1 MTTIQICLIR
11 AWKIIYL
18 KHLSSKIK
26 LPPLFH
32 LVFTYFS
39 FVSILYESWQ
49 IDIPMLMCT
58 LEEVCWFLF
67 KMAGCQQ
74 SQINILKLDLVC
86 HQIFINDDLHRLI
99 KFVYKTKHWRN
110 NGKYSVDKMICD
122 KIWDYSVYFR
132 FILKVGTL
140 REVLLFSLPRNLKL
154 IIVFTITMITNK
166 VLYLII
172 NIRLITAKKKF
183 YIF

>member
-1 MTTIQICLIR
+1 MHNMHEAYPQTILQWIWTSSKHVNNVTVLYLNQILTMIQICLIR

-99 KFVYKTKHWRN
+99 KFVYKTKH
-110 NGKYSVDKMICD
+110 
-122 KIWDYSVYFR
+122 
-132 FILKVGTL
+132 
-140 REVLLFSLPRNLKL
+140 
-154 IIVFTITMITNK
+154 
-166 VLYLII
+166 
-172 NIRLITAKKKF
+172 
-183 YIF
+183 